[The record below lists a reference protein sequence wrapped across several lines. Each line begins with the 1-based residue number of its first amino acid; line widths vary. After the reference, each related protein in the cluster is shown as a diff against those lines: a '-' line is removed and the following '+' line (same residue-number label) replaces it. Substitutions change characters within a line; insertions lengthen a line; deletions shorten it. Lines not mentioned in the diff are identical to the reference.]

1 MGENALSA
9 AQTARALNAA
19 TCRVLKGRIIHLDN
33 VGGAIAFHIIRD
45 KKGPLVDTLAFS
57 DEDESALDYK
67 LI

>member
-9 AQTARALNAA
+9 ARIARALNAA
-19 TCRVLKGRIIHLDN
+19 TCRVLKGGIIHLDN
-33 VGGAIAFHIIRD
+33 VGGAIAFHKIRD
-45 KKGPLVDTLAFS
+45 KKGQLVDTLAFS